1 MVPYFKDAYR
11 PVKKGDYFLVR
22 GGFKAVE
29 FKVYQSIYNKIV
41 ATEPVDIGIV
51 GPQTMLFT
59 EGEPVKREDE
69 EKLDDVGY
77 DDIGGC
83 RK

>member
-1 MVPYFKDAYR
+1 LY
-11 PVKKGDYFLVR
+11 
-22 GGFKAVE
+22 
-29 FKVYQSIYNKIV
+29 
-41 ATEPVDIGIV
+41 
-51 GPQTMLFT
+51 T
-59 EGEPVKREDE
+59 EGEPVKREEE

>member
-1 MVPYFKDAYR
+1 MFV
-11 PVKKGDYFLVR
+11 VR

-29 FKVYQSIYNKIV
+29 FKVV
-41 ATEPVDIGIV
+41 ATERGEFGIV
-51 GPQTMLFT
+51 APTTMMFT
-59 EGEPVKREDE
+59 EGEPINREDE
-69 EKLDDVGY
+69 EKLDEIGY

>member
-1 MVPYFKDAYR
+1 
-11 PVKKGDYFLVR
+11 VR

-29 FKVYQSIYNKIV
+29 FKVVACEPSDFGIV
-41 ATEPVDIGIV
+41 APT
-51 GPQTMLFT
+51 TMMFT
-59 EGEPVKREDE
+59 EGEPIKREDE
-69 EKLDDVGY
+69 EKNDEVGY

>member
-1 MVPYFKDAYR
+1 M
-11 PVKKGDYFLVR
+11 R

-29 FKVYQSIYNKIV
+29 FKVV
-41 ATEPVDIGIV
+41 ATEPGDFGIV
-51 GPQTMLFT
+51 TPTTMMFT
-59 EGEPVKREDE
+59 EGEPISREDE
-69 EKLDDVGY
+69 EKLDEVGY

>member
-1 MVPYFKDAYR
+1 MIFRNDL
-11 PVKKGDYFLVR
+11 FIVR

-29 FKVYQSIYNKIV
+29 FKVIACEPSEYGIV
-41 ATEPVDIGIV
+41 APTTV
-51 GPQTMLFT
+51 MFT
-59 EGEPVKREDE
+59 DGEPFKRDDE
-69 EKLDDVGY
+69 EKLDEVGY